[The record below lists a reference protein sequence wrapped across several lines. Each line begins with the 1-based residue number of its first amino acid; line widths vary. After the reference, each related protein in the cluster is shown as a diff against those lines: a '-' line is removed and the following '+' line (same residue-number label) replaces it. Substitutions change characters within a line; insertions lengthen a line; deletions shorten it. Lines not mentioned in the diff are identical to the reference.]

1 MQIANIYPVA
11 NQELYKD
18 EKYVMILAHLVKKGL
33 YKPENFSEDQY
44 IIMDNG
50 LFEGEQVSTN
60 LEDLIKLAEESGIP
74 VKEIIVP
81 DAVNNRDETKRLFLE
96 NLETIKKYNHKYTF
110 MFVAQSLTYHELRMN
125 LLFINQF
132 KELGL
137 KLSVGI
143 SKLTPLDRADE
154 RALSAYKYSHY
165 PIHILGVKDSFDE
178 LDKLIGVKTIRGCDT
193 SQLAYIIKNEKSCAI
208 FPWTFSR
215 TAHETWYEK
224 DPKEVAIDLERD
236 VLDSEHLK
244 EQVEF
249 FWEDAATY
257 GILR

>member
-1 MQIANIYPVA
+1 
-11 NQELYKD
+11 
-18 EKYVMILAHLVKKGL
+18 
-33 YKPENFSEDQY
+33 
-44 IIMDNG
+44 
-50 LFEGEQVSTN
+50 
-60 LEDLIKLAEESGIP
+60 
-74 VKEIIVP
+74 
-81 DAVNNRDETKRLFLE
+81 
-96 NLETIKKYNHKYTF
+96 
-110 MFVAQSLTYHELRMN
+110 MF
-125 LLFINQF
+125 
-132 KELGL
+132 
-137 KLSVGI
+137 
-143 SKLTPLDRADE
+143 TPLDRADE

-178 LDKLIGVKTIRGCDT
+178 LDRLIGVKTIRGCDT
-193 SQLAYIIKNEKSCAI
+193 SQLAYIIKNEKSCEI

-224 DPKEVAIDLERD
+224 DPKEAAIDLERD